1 MLYLPFSVFISF
13 PDEDEWYMERI
24 RCLLNLMDIEC
35 LVAKH
40 VKQAGEELWDKIS
53 KMIKASTCVMVLYT
67 HYASASKWVEREI
80 YIARTYKKKF
90 IPIKEE
96 GVQLPTLLRG
106 EEREYILFRRNE
118 PLVMLEEIGHNLYY
132 RRLKTPHVIYFTR
145 RNERTNQ
152 RLIVVL
158 EARKAYYMGDYTEE
172 LVRTG
177 KVQYSYVEL
186 PRYPYTCEQSTW
198 TDMFGLE
205 LVRREPKPEE
215 LGFELK

>member
-24 RCLLNLMDIEC
+24 RCLLKLMDIEC

-53 KMIKASTCVMVLYT
+53 KMINASTCVMVLYT
-67 HYASASKWVEREI
+67 HCAPASKWVEREI
-80 YIARTYKKKF
+80 HIARTYKKKF

-96 GVQLPTLLRG
+96 GVQLPTPLRG

-118 PLVMLEEIGHNLYY
+118 PIVMLEEIGHNLYY
-132 RRLKTPHVIYFTR
+132 RRLKTPHAIYFTR
-145 RNERTNQ
+145 RNKRTNQ

-158 EARKAYYMGDYTEE
+158 KTRKAYYMGDYTDA

-186 PRYPYTCEQSTW
+186 PRHPYDCEQSTW